1 MGMWKIELEEQE
13 SEASWFV
20 ARPNLALAIAATV
33 WQFQNDV
40 NQMGDL
46 IIGIGE
52 AINDM
57 LHQGGQS
64 GTAEI
69 GDMDMARATIKVF
82 YSEGES

>member
-13 SEASWFV
+13 LESSWCV
-20 ARPNLALAIAATV
+20 SRPNLALAIAATV

-40 NQMGDL
+40 NLMGDL

-69 GDMDMARATIKVF
+69 GDMDMERAIIKVS
-82 YSEGES
+82 YSEGET